1 MLPKKYIVYGLVFVL
16 VLGFAYSMW
25 KRADGFQNPVSND
38 DADIK
43 AQMCAVFKETY
54 NSLSVTLGKMDK
66 SKMPTSEM
74 MTAHLESI
82 KQQMKEH
89 GC

>member
-1 MLPKKYIVYGLVFVL
+1 MVSKKYIMYGLVFIL

-25 KRADGFQNPVSND
+25 KRTDGFQNPVSNY

-43 AQMCAVFKETY
+43 MQMCSIFKETY
-54 NSLSVTLGKMDK
+54 NSLSVTLSKMDN
-66 SKMPTSEM
+66 SKVPTSEM

-89 GC
+89 RC

>member
-1 MLPKKYIVYGLVFVL
+1 
-16 VLGFAYSMW
+16 MW
-25 KRADGFQNPVSND
+25 KRADGFQNPVSNE

-54 NSLSVTLGKMDK
+54 NSLSVTLCKMDK

-89 GC
+89 RC

>member
-1 MLPKKYIVYGLVFVL
+1 MVPKKYIVYGLVFVL

-25 KRADGFQNPVSND
+25 KRTDGFQNPVSNE

-43 AQMCAVFKETY
+43 MQMCAIFKETY
-54 NSLSVTLGKMDK
+54 SSLNATLSKLDK
-66 SKMPTSEM
+66 SKMASSEM